1 MSMTIT
7 NLKHSEMELMYL
19 AHINFRPVDNGR
31 LVYSAPCDPEHVR
44 VRASLPAFV
53 QPRPGYKE
61 FIEELRHHPEKHD
74 VLRPDLVFDPEVV
87 FSIRY
92 LPDKDGWAHC
102 MQIRPDGSADYVRHR
117 PDQLD
122 KGVRWICRTADQ
134 DALGFEPATA
144 EVEGYLAE
152 KAKGNVRVLPPMGEF
167 HCDVEFGALSSGE
180 VKAVEERI
188 EEALSRRASSAQ
200 R

>member
-7 NLKHSEMELMYL
+7 NLKRSEMELMYL
-19 AHINFRPVDNGR
+19 AHINFSPVDNGR

-44 VRASLPAFV
+44 VRAGLPAFI
-53 QPRPGYKE
+53 QPQPGYKE
-61 FIEELRHHPEKHD
+61 FIEELRRHPEKHN
-74 VLRPDLVFDPEVV
+74 VLSPDLVFDPEVV

-92 LPDKDGWAHC
+92 LPDQDGWAHC
-102 MQIRPDGSADYVRHR
+102 MQIHPDGSADYVRHR

-180 VKAVEERI
+180 VEAVEERI
-188 EEALSRRASSAQ
+188 EEALSRRAGSAQ